1 MHELFEEVARV
12 PSTTANSTKRT
23 RLSNKILD
31 SFLECES
38 HAVRLDTRKFNL
50 ESRNLYKALM
60 SANRQKKFRRAIEI
74 HKDKDYIYLSRI
86 DGR

>member
-31 SFLECES
+31 SFMECNS
-38 HAVRLDTRKFNL
+38 KAIRINTCKLNL
-50 ESRNLYKALM
+50 ESEELYRALL

-74 HKDKDYIYLSRI
+74 HKDKDYVYLSRI